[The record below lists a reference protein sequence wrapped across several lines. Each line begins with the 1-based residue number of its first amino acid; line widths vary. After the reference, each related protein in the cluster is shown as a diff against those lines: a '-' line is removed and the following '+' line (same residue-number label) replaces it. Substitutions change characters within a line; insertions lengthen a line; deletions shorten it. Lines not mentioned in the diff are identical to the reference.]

1 MLVEKIRSLKNFNL
15 ILFAKGTYKG
25 TQILF
30 SQFFIFTKPKSK
42 GNYNSWL
49 SLFSSLTLIS
59 FCLQICYYGR
69 ESIPKLCFEK

>member
-30 SQFFIFTKPKSK
+30 HNFLYPINRKEKEIITA
-42 GNYNSWL
+42 
-49 SLFSSLTLIS
+49 
-59 FCLQICYYGR
+59 CLAYFQV
-69 ESIPKLCFEK
+69 